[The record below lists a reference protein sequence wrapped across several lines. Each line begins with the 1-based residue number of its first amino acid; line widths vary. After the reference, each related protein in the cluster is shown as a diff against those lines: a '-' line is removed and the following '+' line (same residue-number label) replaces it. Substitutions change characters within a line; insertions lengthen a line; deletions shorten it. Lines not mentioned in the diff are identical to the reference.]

1 MIVKARRPAREM
13 VLLHQLGADQDEE
26 RDVFDAI

>member
-1 MIVKARRPAREM
+1 MIFKARRPARRT
-13 VLLHQLGADQDEE
+13 VLLHQMGVDQDEG

>member
-1 MIVKARRPAREM
+1 MIFKARRPARGM
-13 VLLHQLGADQDEE
+13 ALLHQKGVDQDGG